1 MNARTDFCP
10 AQAAIALI
18 RDMHS
23 DPTDEQLKGILAALG
38 SRLKAM
44 HDSGRYTGLESLICA
59 VDDAHDATDEVQC
72 LLDGVSA

>member
-1 MNARTDFCP
+1 MNARTAFCP

-18 RDMHS
+18 RDMR
-23 DPTDEQLKGILAALG
+23 DPTDEQLKGILSALG